1 MSARLRQTVNASN
14 LRVRRTNRCQHRI
27 DRITEVV
34 QHKSTRAER
43 LLDQLRDERSRR
55 VVLVSHC
62 LLNENTRY
70 AGGATRPG
78 AVAEVVEELIAAGY
92 GIHQLPCPERLAW
105 GGVLKRHSLRLYGS
119 KGRPLYA
126 VRGVLVRGFIW
137 WTKLVYRRL
146 ARQVARDVADYRRSG
161 VEVAGIVGI
170 GASPSCGVTTTLDLR
185 RSLEV
190 VAARPAAALTRDI
203 MNEQAV
209 LGCRRPGEGLF
220 IEALDRELKHRGLT
234 VPALEHDLAAELRG
248 ERQAILATPSPRTLG
263 ATR

>member
-1 MSARLRQTVNASN
+1 MRGRSTPPQARL
-14 LRVRRTNRCQHRI
+14 
-27 DRITEVV
+27 
-34 QHKSTRAER
+34 

-78 AVAEVVEELIAAGY
+78 AVPEAVEELISAGY

-105 GGVLKRHSLRLYGS
+105 GGVLKRHSLLLYHS
-119 KGRPLYA
+119 KG
-126 VRGVLVRGFIW
+126 GVLYPLRGLLLRAFVV
-137 WTKLVYRRL
+137 WTRLVYRRL
-146 ARQVARDVADYRRSG
+146 ARRVARDVADYQRSG
-161 VEVAGIVGI
+161 IAVAGIVGI

-185 RSLEV
+185 ASLEV
-190 VAARPAAALTRDI
+190 VASCPAAALTRDV

-209 LGCRRPGEGLF
+209 LGCRRKGEGLF
-220 IEALDRELKHRGLT
+220 IAALDRQLRRRGLE

-248 ERQAILATPSPRTLG
+248 SHQSLLTPRPMRTLG
-263 ATR
+263 TSNPGIEGPGPAM